1 MAKKKAKKRRKTF
14 VTNPARRSGRSMV
27 ASASRP
33 PRHWKKHKVYQWNS
47 SPSRRRKYKRN
58 PGDSIK
64 DIALTFGSAGAA
76 AILGPKVVSLLP
88 VSNLIQ
94 NLGMIGA
101 GAALAI
107 FGRRKQ
113 YLVGAGLGLG
123 LAGMTRAVVSAIP
136 VLAGDNEMT
145 QDEQSAFIDATAQ
158 QMAGD
163 EETDYLSGP
172 LNGPLSGPL
181 NGPLSGGLN
190 GNFI

>member
-1 MAKKKAKKRRKTF
+1 MAKRKKAKKRRKSF
-14 VTNPARRSGRSMV
+14 VTNPARR
-27 ASASRP
+27 APSAVRRIL
-33 PRHWKKHKVYQWNS
+33 PRNWKKHKVDQWNPGTRS
-47 SPSRRRKYKRN
+47 RRKYRRN
-58 PGDSIK
+58 PGDSVK

-76 AILGPKVVSLLP
+76 AILGPKLVGMLP

-94 NLGMIGA
+94 NIGMVAA
-101 GAALAI
+101 GAALAF

-123 LAGMTRAVVSAIP
+123 LAGLTRAVVSAVP

-158 QMAGD
+158 QMAG
-163 EETDYLSGP
+163 EEGESVYLSGP
-172 LNGPLSGPL
+172 LNGPL
-181 NGPLSGGLN
+181 NGGLN